1 MGDADVTEA
10 TAIMPRVVRVEPD
23 GTRIV
28 RYHGADDGPL
38 AGLWVEVRALRTG
51 RHLQALLSRTYFADL
66 LPHMAPSVV
75 AWDVPGERV
84 VDVVLPEGSGLPERT
99 VKDVEACVVP
109 PPAETGA
116 DAFAATALPDPTAL
130 WEWVRA
136 CLVASTYH
144 RDDDE
149 GKDGRPSATTPDGTP
164 DASTAPPEA
173 KAKKRS
179 QTSRGS

>member
-1 MGDADVTEA
+1 MGDAEDVA
-10 TAIMPRVVRVEPD
+10 TTTISPRVVRVEPD

-51 RHLQALLSRTYFADL
+51 RHLQALLSRMYFADL
-66 LPHMAPSVV
+66 LPHMAPMVC
-75 AWDVPGERV
+75 AWSVPGERV
-84 VDVVLPEGSGLPERT
+84 VDVTLPAEGALPERV
-99 VKDVEACVVP
+99 VKDVESCDVP

-130 WEWVRA
+130 WEWIRG
-136 CLVASTYH
+136 CLIASAYH
-144 RDDDE
+144 RDDDG

-164 DASTAPPEA
+164 DESTEEA
-173 KAKKRS
+173 AKPKKRS
-179 QTSRGS
+179 RTSRGS

>member
-1 MGDADVTEA
+1 MGDAEAVT
-10 TAIMPRVVRVEPD
+10 TIGPHVVRVEPD

-28 RYHGADDGPL
+28 RYHGSDDSPV

-84 VDVVLPEGSGLPERT
+84 VDVTLPADGALPERI
-99 VKDVEACVVP
+99 VKDVEACDVP

-130 WEWVRA
+130 WEWVRG

-144 RDDDE
+144 RDDDG
-149 GKDGRPSATTPDGTP
+149 GKDERPSATTPDGTP
-164 DASTAPPEA
+164 DASTDPPEA
-173 KAKKRS
+173 TPKKRS
-179 QTSRGS
+179 RTSRGS